1 MNKFGSY
8 VRDCREALNNKRKG
22 YSVRKVAEK
31 IGVEPAF
38 LSKVERDLV
47 PPPSEKKIIA
57 LAKVI
62 EVDADVLLAMAG
74 KVSSDLLKII
84 QKRPLI
90 FADLIRK
97 SPHEVVLA
105 ANKYEG
111 DKAEV
116 GFLEAYEL
124 GFGEPI
130 GLSAEHGH
138 GIGELYDR
146 VKAAM
151 GSEADLF
158 EEEED
163 DEAFDPDTPF
173 EVDPDVPLRVAIL
186 GRPNAGKSTLI
197 NHMLGEERML
207 TGPEAGIT
215 RDAIG
220 IDWQWQEGDQKRPI
234 KLWDTAGIRRKS
246 RVSEKLEKLSVADA
260 LRAVKFAEIVVLL
273 IDADTPFD
281 KQDVQLA
288 DLVEREGRAMV
299 IAINKWDLKL
309 DRNKVRE
316 IIRDKLEFALPRLRG
331 IPVITMSAKTGKGV
345 ERLMPAVI
353 RQHEIWNGRVPTA
366 RLNKWLAD
374 ATARHAPPADK
385 GRPVRLRYVT
395 QAKARPP
402 TFAAFSSRG
411 HAVPESYIRYFQGK
425 GRKGFNIWL
434 RRYVQYKD
442 LMLPILEQYD
452 LPEELIV
459 VSMIESGFDP
469 KAISRAKAVGL
480 WQFMYSTGKQYGLN
494 RNWYIDERQDPIK
507 STHAAAKYF
516 KDLYNE
522 FEDWYLVL
530 AAYNTGPGRVNRAL
544 KLHDTSD
551 YWQLYSLPKDTKN
564 YIPYY
569 LSSAIILQNPEKYGF
584 KIPKSNPLRFDEV
597 EIEKSSDLN
606 VLAKAADTK
615 VSTIKK
621 LNPELRQPA
630 TPNNGPYSLNI
641 PFGKKESFY
650 KKFNSIPDDEKFAV
664 QKVEHRVQKGE
675 NLTSIAAKYRV
686 LKADLQTINNITNA
700 NNIRIGQILKIP
712 VKGGIYANYPE
723 KIIYKVKVGDQ
734 LGFIAEKYN
743 TRASEI
749 RKWNGMEANDST
761 IYPGQKLTLFVK
773 GQPVKDTP
781 KKNVYIVKSGDNL
794 SMIAEKNNT
803 TVSKIKSW
811 NSMKSSTIYPGQ
823 KLTIYFE

>member
-1 MNKFGSY
+1 MINNRIIFAIIMSSIIFGQNLSEKSRKPFMNTDDISFLGTSN
-8 VRDCREALNNKRKG
+8 RITSILDEAKQFLSDAIIADVNSDTVEVVYNIK
-22 YSVRKVAEK
+22 KVFDLLSDVEQ
-31 IGVEPAF
+31 IGVREELDKIEFEKFQDDFIKIYTLRLNTIDSSMQF
-38 LSKVERDLV
+38 LS
-47 PPPSEKKIIA
+47 
-57 LAKVI
+57 
-62 EVDADVLLAMAG
+62 
-74 KVSSDLLKII
+74 
-84 QKRPLI
+84 
-90 FADLIRK
+90 ADLIRRDIAK
-97 SPHEVVLA
+97 ITSE
-105 ANKYEG
+105 NESI
-111 DKAEV
+111 EM
-116 GFLEAYEL
+116 
-124 GFGEPI
+124 
-130 GLSAEHGH
+130 GLTKFT
-138 GIGELYDR
+138 II
-146 VKAAM
+146 
-151 GSEADLF
+151 
-158 EEEED
+158 D
-163 DEAFDPDTPF
+163 D
-173 EVDPDVPLRVAIL
+173 
-186 GRPNAGKSTLI
+186 
-197 NHMLGEERML
+197 
-207 TGPEAGIT
+207 
-215 RDAIG
+215 
-220 IDWQWQEGDQKRPI
+220 
-234 KLWDTAGIRRKS
+234 
-246 RVSEKLEKLSVADA
+246 
-260 LRAVKFAEIVVLL
+260 
-273 IDADTPFD
+273 
-281 KQDVQLA
+281 
-288 DLVEREGRAMV
+288 REGH
-299 IAINKWDLKL
+299 
-309 DRNKVRE
+309 
-316 IIRDKLEFALPRLRG
+316 
-331 IPVITMSAKTGKGV
+331 IP
-345 ERLMPAVI
+345 L
-353 RQHEIWNGRVPTA
+353 
-366 RLNKWLAD
+366 
-374 ATARHAPPADK
+374 
-385 GRPVRLRYVT
+385 VT
-395 QAKARPP
+395 NSQ
-402 TFAAFSSRG
+402 
-411 HAVPESYIRYFQGK
+411 VESYIRYFQGK

-442 LMLPILEQYD
+442 LMLPILEQYN

-469 KAISRAKAVGL
+469 KAVSKAKAVGL

-494 RNWYIDERQDPIK
+494 RDWYIDERQDPIK

-516 KDLYNE
+516 KDLYSE

-544 KLHDTSD
+544 KLHETSD

-641 PFGKKESFY
+641 PFGRKESFY
-650 KKFNSIPDDEKFAV
+650 KKFNAIPDDEKFAV

-749 RKWNGMEANDST
+749 RKWNGMKANDST

-811 NSMKSSTIYPGQ
+811 NGMKSSTIYPGQ